1 MFDRLSGTGSS
12 KKTRIVKDWIREFA
26 LVPDEFSILVTELKC
41 TEPGCPPLETV
52 VALLGP
58 NAVSCQQKVH
68 LAIEE
73 ITEEQAKVLAEK
85 LQRQMLSDTFG
96 GTEVDECDEH

>member
-1 MFDRLSGTGSS
+1 VFDRLSGTSSS

-58 NAVSCQQKVH
+58 NAVSCQ
-68 LAIEE
+68 
-73 ITEEQAKVLAEK
+73 
-85 LQRQMLSDTFG
+85 
-96 GTEVDECDEH
+96 

>member
-58 NAVSCQQKVH
+58 NAVSFQQKVH
-68 LAIEE
+68 LAIAE
-73 ITEEQAKVLAEK
+73 ITEEQAKVVAEK
-85 LQRQMLSDTFG
+85 LQRQMLSDAFG
-96 GTEVDECDEH
+96 GTKVDECDEH